1 MKRMLINATHSE
13 ELRVALVDGQ
23 KLYDLDI
30 EPTTREQKKA
40 NIYKGKV
47 TRVEPSLEAAFVDFG
62 AERHGFLPLK
72 EVAREYFTNNSDS
85 RPAIK
90 DALKEGQEIIL
101 QVEKEERGNK
111 GAAISTFISLAG
123 RYLVLM
129 PNNPKA
135 GGISRRIEGDDRD
148 QLRDVVKDLK
158 APEHMGYIIRTAGIG
173 RSVEELQLDLDYLI
187 QLWDAI
193 QRASENNKAPL
204 LIYQESNVVIRAIRD
219 YLRQDI
225 DEVLIDDQKTY
236 QEVYDF
242 VEQVI
247 PNFLGKI
254 KLYQNNIP
262 LFSRYQIESQIE
274 SAFEREVK
282 LPSGGS
288 IVIDPTEALVSID
301 INSAR
306 STKGGDIEET
316 ALNTN
321 LEAADEIA
329 RQLRLRDMGGL
340 LVIDF
345 IDMSSMKNQRAV
357 ENRMRDALSMDRARV
372 QVGKISR
379 FGLMELSRQR
389 LRPSLGETSGITCP
403 RCKGQGTIRDIPSTA
418 LSVMRLLEEEALKD
432 SVHQIHAQLPVD
444 VATYLLNEKR
454 EAVLKLENRLGVR
467 ILIIPNV
474 NLESPNYEVSRVKE
488 NGNVSKASY
497 EMADEI
503 APPENEG
510 LNFESNINRQQ
521 QAAVSMIPPR
531 VQGAQEKQGL
541 MAKLLAWFSDESESN
556 QTEQKPQK
564 QQNKNNNKSRNN
576 RDNNRNQQNNRNPNQ
591 KQNNRNNRNRN
602 DKNRNDNN
610 RNDRD
615 KNTKER
621 NENNRNSGQNNK
633 QGNKQENNQRN
644 DRNDRNND
652 KKERKEASGNNSNR
666 NRRDRN
672 NDKRREQRQE
682 PVQETES
689 KNQNNNVQQEQ
700 KSNSQVEA
708 QANEVSKT
716 QSAAISEQAV
726 SQQNASTPEQVV
738 TAANQNEN
746 ADKMEQHEINNKA
759 DVIEK
764 PLETAHSTN
773 GHEKPETSSQQSAS
787 VTQQAET
794 PAQQAAA
801 TEQKQT
807 EQANSAPNAVVEQ
820 PSQEQQHTSVNSTP
834 TEQKPEPVT
843 TEAEQE
849 KTAAENHVSDS
860 SSTGEHTQQRASND
874 PRLNRN

>member
-1 MKRMLINATHSE
+1 MKRMLINASHPE

-72 EVAREYFTNNSDS
+72 EVAREYFADGADS
-85 RPAIK
+85 NRPALK
-90 DALKEGQEIIL
+90 DILREGQEIIL

-129 PNNPKA
+129 PNNPRA
-135 GGISRRIEGDDRD
+135 GGISRRIEGEERD
-148 QLRDVVKDLK
+148 LLRDTMQGLT
-158 APEHMGYIIRTAGIG
+158 APDSMGYIVRTAGIG
-173 RSVEELQLDLDYLI
+173 RSVQELQWDLDYLI

-225 DEVLIDDQKTY
+225 DEVLIDDQRAYK
-236 QEVYDF
+236 EVYDF
-242 VEQVI
+242 VEQVM
-247 PNFLGKI
+247 PNFLEKI
-254 KLYQNNIP
+254 KLYQDNIP

-340 LVIDF
+340 FVIDF
-345 IDMSSMKNQRAV
+345 IDMTPVKNQRAV
-357 ENRMRDALSMDRARV
+357 ENRIRDALSFDRARV

-379 FGLMELSRQR
+379 FGLLELSRQR

-403 RCKGQGTIRDIPSTA
+403 RCKGQGTVRDIPSTA
-418 LSVMRLLEEEALKD
+418 LSILRLIEEEALKD

-454 EAVLKLENRLGVR
+454 ETLIKLENRLGVR
-467 ILIIPNV
+467 ILVIPNV
-474 NLESPNYEVSRVKE
+474 NLESPHYEVTRIKD
-488 NGNVSKASY
+488 NAKIGKASF

-503 APPENEG
+503 EAPENEG

-521 QAAVSMIPPR
+521 QAAVSHLQIQPR
-531 VQGAQEKQGL
+531 APQAPQKKEESWLDKLIAFFTGKKEEKAPVKPTENKAQENGNK
-541 MAKLLAWFSDESESN
+541 AN
-556 QTEQKPQK
+556 QKP
-564 QQNKNNNKSRNN
+564 NN
-576 RDNNRNQQNNRNPNQ
+576 RNDRNNNRNQNRDKKDTRNHQ
-591 KQNNRNNRNRN
+591 NNRNRN
-602 DKNRNDNN
+602 EQQKPQQQRDNKDKQEKPRNHKEHDGNKERNN
-610 RNDRD
+610 QQR
-615 KNTKER
+615 KER
-621 NENNRNSGQNNK
+621 NEGSH
-633 QGNKQENNQRN
+633 
-644 DRNDRNND
+644 
-652 KKERKEASGNNSNR
+652 NR
-666 NRRDRN
+666 NRRNRN
-672 NDKRREQRQE
+672 NDKRREERSELEQSVQTTERLE
-682 PVQETES
+682 PV
-689 KNQNNNVQQEQ
+689 VQQEFFAQ
-700 KSNSQVEA
+700 EETPRVKEEA
-708 QANEVSKT
+708 PSVKLESTQANV
-716 QSAAISEQAV
+716 
-726 SQQNASTPEQVV
+726 QVV
-738 TAANQNEN
+738 EVVTPVQAPQTQIEVQTQTEVVVSLPV
-746 ADKMEQHEINNKA
+746 EQH
-759 DVIEK
+759 V
-764 PLETAHSTN
+764 S
-773 GHEKPETSSQQSAS
+773 ETS
-787 VTQQAET
+787 E
-794 PAQQAAA
+794 
-801 TEQKQT
+801 
-807 EQANSAPNAVVEQ
+807 AP
-820 PSQEQQHTSVNSTP
+820 
-834 TEQKPEPVT
+834 
-843 TEAEQE
+843 
-849 KTAAENHVSDS
+849 S
-860 SSTGEHTQQRASND
+860 SLQRASND
-874 PRLNRN
+874 PRANRNK